1 MLIKTKSL
9 LTLGPAVGSKVAA
22 LVYECSSLAVC
33 ARGWGSPESAA
44 EIYIFELVRIHIRI
58 LFDDLLISCSEYI
71 IGRLTVPDSV
81 QVQSNVYVLK
91 VLATMLEKRDST
103 RVWRAA
109 V

>member
-1 MLIKTKSL
+1 MLIKTANL
-9 LTLGPAVGSKVAA
+9 LTLGPAVSSKVTA
-22 LVYECSSLAVC
+22 LMYECSSLAVC

-44 EIYIFELVRIHIRI
+44 EIYIFELVRIHVCI
-58 LFDDLLISCSEYI
+58 LFDDLLISCSKRI
-71 IGRLTVPDSV
+71 TGKLTVPDSV

-91 VLATMLEKRDST
+91 VLATMLEKWDST